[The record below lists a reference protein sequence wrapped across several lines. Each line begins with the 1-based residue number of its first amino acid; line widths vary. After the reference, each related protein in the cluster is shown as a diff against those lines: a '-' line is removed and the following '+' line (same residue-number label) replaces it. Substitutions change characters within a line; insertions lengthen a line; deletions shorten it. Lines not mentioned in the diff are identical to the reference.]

1 MRHDKVR
8 IREALRLMAIT
19 PDVVWDDGGA
29 AQRSLLNGVE
39 EAIAGGITSLQYRD
53 KRTLAWEDRLRLART
68 LQGLCASHDVWF
80 VVNDNADLAFACGAD
95 AVHVGPED
103 ESPASIV
110 ARLSGRLV
118 VGGSAGTPERA
129 LHLLEQGVG
138 YLGVGAIF
146 DASATKPNASG
157 PRGTQVL
164 QHFRANAALSSLP
177 LIAIGGI
184 TVERVGDCVRAGAD
198 GVAVVR
204 AILGMESPRDA
215 ARTLLREVETCL
227 VERSAS
233 G

>member
-8 IREALRLMAIT
+8 IRAALRVMAIT

-29 AQRSLLNGVE
+29 AERSLLNGVE
-39 EAIAGGITSLQYRD
+39 EAIAGGISSLQYRD
-53 KRTLAWEDRLRLART
+53 KRAAAWEDRLRRAKT
-68 LQGLCASHDVWF
+68 LQALCASHDVWF
-80 VVNDNADLAFACGAD
+80 VVNDNADLAVACGAD

-129 LHLLEQGVG
+129 VQLLEQGVG
-138 YLGVGAIF
+138 YVGVGAIF

-164 QHFRANAALSSLP
+164 RDIRAVAALSSLP

-184 TVERVGDCVRAGAD
+184 TSERVGDCVRAGAD

-215 ARTLLREVETCL
+215 ARALRHEVECSL
-227 VERSAS
+227 VGRATP

>member
-19 PDVVWDDGGA
+19 PDVVWDDGGV
-29 AQRSLLNGVE
+29 QRSLLNGVE

-53 KRTLAWEDRLRLART
+53 KHVAAWEDRLRRAKT
-68 LQGLCASHDVWF
+68 LQTLCASHDVWF
-80 VVNDNADLAFACGAD
+80 VVNDNADLAVACGAD

-103 ESPASIV
+103 ESPASILDRF
-110 ARLSGRLV
+110 AGRLV

-164 QHFRANAALSSLP
+164 QHFRAYAALSHVP

-184 TVERVGDCVRAGAD
+184 TVERVGDCMRAGAD

-227 VERSAS
+227 LERSAS